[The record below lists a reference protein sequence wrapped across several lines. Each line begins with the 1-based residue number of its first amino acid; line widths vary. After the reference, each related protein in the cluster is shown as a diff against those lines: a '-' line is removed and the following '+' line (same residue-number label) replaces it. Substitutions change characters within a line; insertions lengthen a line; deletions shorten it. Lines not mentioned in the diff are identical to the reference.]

1 MKKYL
6 PIFIV
11 IIIGSFALGSLFSV
25 NLNITRRPLFT
36 RIFPQLVKPS
46 PTPLITLAQVLPS
59 AGVELPVK
67 WGDLG
72 TQLVKL
78 GVIDE
83 KKFTPIP
90 DSGNIKITSQN
101 SREVL
106 NSLWA
111 FGLANQ
117 NPILDTGPMVDKQ
130 YGGAGNFAST
140 GGWTISVGDAMSHYS
155 KHTLVPLTPDQQQLV
170 ENVSKN
176 IYRPCCGNST
186 YFPDCNHGMAMLG
199 LLELMA
205 AQGMSEEDMYKYAL
219 VVNSYWFPDTYMNIA
234 KYKASLGV
242 PWAKIDPKEILSA
255 NYSSLEGYKKILSQ
269 VEPVQ
274 NQGGGG
280 CGV

>member
-1 MKKYL
+1 MKKL
-6 PIFIV
+6 FTPLL
-11 IIIGSFALGSLFSV
+11 IIAIGSFAIGSFFDIKLT
-25 NLNITRRPLFT
+25 IARRPLLA
-36 RIFPQLVKPS
+36 RVFPKLVKPT
-46 PTPLITLAQVLPS
+46 PTPADYASQVLP
-59 AGVELPVK
+59 ADGVTLPVK

-83 KKFTPIP
+83 KKFVPIA

-117 NPILDTGPMVDKQ
+117 NSILDAGPMVDKQ
-130 YGGAGNFAST
+130 YGGAENFAST

-155 KHTLVPLTPDQQQLV
+155 KHSLVPLTPDQQQLV
-170 ENVSKN
+170 ESVSKN

-205 AQGMSEEDMYKYAL
+205 AQGIGEENMYKYAL
-219 VVNSYWFPDTYMNIA
+219 AINSYWFPDTYMTIA
-234 KYKASLGV
+234 KYKAGQGV
-242 PWAKIDPKEILSA
+242 PWTKVDPQEILSA
-255 NYSSLEGYKKILSQ
+255 NFSSLEGYKKILSQ